1 MTDIDFYILASEAAH
16 AREMMACRLAE
27 KIYKLG
33 RSVHIHTSSAAE
45 SQALD
50 QLLWTFRAGSFV
62 PHVLADAHGQ
72 SDTDAPVVIGHAGEP
87 GQNTDV
93 LINLG
98 DTVPLFFS
106 RFNRVSEII
115 TERDKAE
122 GRERFRFYRDRG
134 YPLKSHNIE

>member
-1 MTDIDFYILASEAAH
+1 MTDIDFYILASEAPH
-16 AREMMACRLAE
+16 AREIMACRLAE
-27 KIYKLG
+27 KVYKLG
-33 RSVHIHTSSAAE
+33 RTVHIHTSSAAE

-62 PHVLADAHGQ
+62 PHTLAANDRDDMA
-72 SDTDAPVVIGHAGEP
+72 TPVVIGHAIEP
-87 GQNTDV
+87 KQNTDV

-98 DTVPLFFS
+98 DSVPLFFS

-115 TERDKAE
+115 TDREKTA

-134 YPLKSHNIE
+134 YPLKSHKI

>member
-1 MTDIDFYILASEAAH
+1 MTDIDFYILASEAPH
-16 AREMMACRLAE
+16 AREIMACRLAE
-27 KIYKLG
+27 KVYKLG
-33 RSVHIHTSSAAE
+33 RTVHIHTSSAAD

-62 PHVLADAHGQ
+62 PHTLVANDQDDMA
-72 SDTDAPVVIGHAGEP
+72 APVVIGHAIEP
-87 GQNTDV
+87 KQNTDV

-98 DTVPLFFS
+98 DSVPLFFS

-115 TERDKAE
+115 TDREKTA

-134 YPLKSHNIE
+134 YPLKSHKI

>member
-1 MTDIDFYILASEAAH
+1 MTDIDFYILAGEAPH
-16 AREMMACRLAE
+16 ARELMACRLAE
-27 KIYKLG
+27 KVYKLG
-33 RSVHIHTSSAAE
+33 RTVHIHTNSTSEA
-45 SQALD
+45 QALD

-62 PHVLADAHGQ
+62 PHSLADNNHE
-72 SDTDAPVVIGHAGEP
+72 SDATAPVVIGHTAETGT
-87 GQNTDV
+87 NADV

-115 TERDKAE
+115 TDQGKEA

-134 YPLKSHNIE
+134 YPLKSHNM